1 MRYTLYIQT
10 EIGPILL
17 AEENGALTE
26 ITLVDKDQKTFRAG
40 IQSES
45 KEQETTILTET
56 KRQLTEYLA
65 GKRKQFDIPI
75 SMRGTSFQK
84 KVWEQLLTIPYGET
98 ATYGEVAARIG
109 NPRACRAVGMAN
121 HHNPIAIIVPCHRV
135 IGADGRLTG
144 YGGGL
149 PIKEKL
155 LALEKEHRGTK

>member
-1 MRYTLYIQT
+1 MRYTLHIQT

-17 AEENGALTE
+17 AEENNMLTE
-26 ITLVDKDQKTFRAG
+26 ITLAEKARKTFQAG
-40 IQSES
+40 LQSES
-45 KEQETTILTET
+45 KEEETPVLAKA

-65 GKRKQFDIPI
+65 GTRETFDVPI

-84 KVWEQLLTIPYGET
+84 KVWEQLLQIPYGET
-98 ATYGEVAARIG
+98 ATYGEIAARIG
-109 NPRACRAVGMAN
+109 NPKACRAVGMAN
-121 HHNPIAIIVPCHRV
+121 HHNPISIIVPCHRV

-155 LALEKEHRGTK
+155 LALEKKHRGTI

>member
-1 MRYTLYIQT
+1 MRYTLHIQT

-17 AEENGALTE
+17 AEENNMLTE
-26 ITLVDKDQKTFRAG
+26 ITLAEKDRKTFQAG
-40 IQSES
+40 LQSES
-45 KEQETTILTET
+45 KEEETPVLAKA

-65 GKRKQFDIPI
+65 GTRETFDVPI

-84 KVWEQLLTIPYGET
+84 KVWEQLLQIPYGET
-98 ATYGEVAARIG
+98 ATYGEIAARIG
-109 NPRACRAVGMAN
+109 NPKACRAVGMAN
-121 HHNPIAIIVPCHRV
+121 HHNPISIIVPCHRV

-155 LALEKEHRGTK
+155 LALEKKHRGTI